1 MYPQSIFFTGG
12 ARDREEF
19 KQRFRGP
26 VHIEPQD
33 SQVWPFGSGVD
44 IKKIR
49 IPKNG
54 QRQKR
59 MSLWQGTMFFPR
71 QHNLDRVWVMQ
82 VYIYIHI
89 IYIYIWYIYF
99 FLYIHICMF
108 CLYSVLISCTNT
120 GGWIVSTRLGI
131 TTACPHVLVVN
142 TSHPGAS
149 YSSLVAERCAGILV
163 CFILYSCYC
172 KLIDLLATI
181 IDTKLTC
188 VFIQ

>member
-1 MYPQSIFFTGG
+1 MDKVIRWPVWGCLKWCCLINV
-12 ARDREEF
+12 F
-19 KQRFRGP
+19 KC
-26 VHIEPQD
+26 IYI
-33 SQVWPFGSGVD
+33 S
-44 IKKIR
+44 
-49 IPKNG
+49 
-54 QRQKR
+54 
-59 MSLWQGTMFFPR
+59 
-71 QHNLDRVWVMQ
+71 
-82 VYIYIHI
+82 YIYM
-89 IYIYIWYIYF
+89 IYMY

-188 VFIQ
+188 VFIVIWQAYQAVVESPSNLFKLLKGRPVYHYEYIGSVKKNDPRLGAPVSMLRLWNG